1 MVGTLGGRR
10 RGDRRGG
17 PEGPAEADAHFR
29 LLCRQDPARGGRLPA
44 PVRRRHGRERGRRGP
59 QEHRGHPRQYGHH
72 RRFHRAHRQAADD
85 AGRRAC
91 AHRARRTVARHA
103 TGARAHQAQGRAGQT
118 CGQGRSQESGQEGE
132 PERKAPHKR
141 AAAKHQAQSQD
152 QDGKGQAE
160 SEAEAVSE
168 QQEDIDATKAPLV
181 EHLIELR
188 RRLMWALAAI
198 FAAFVVCFW
207 FAKPIYNLLLWPYR
221 LAAGVDVPIELIY
234 TAPQEFF
241 FTQVK
246 LALFGAI
253 FIAFPVIAAQLYL
266 FVAPGLYRAERKA
279 FLPFLIATPI
289 LFLLGAALVYF
300 VAMPLAM
307 RFFLSMQETGDS
319 GVQILLTAKVSEYLS
334 LIMTLIL
341 GFGICF
347 QLPVLLTLLARAGL
361 VTAATLKHYRK
372 HAILGVFLAAACLTP
387 PDPISQIALAL
398 PTLLLYEISIFAVKM
413 AEKKRAAADATDANA
428 TET

>member
-1 MVGTLGGRR
+1 
-10 RGDRRGG
+10 
-17 PEGPAEADAHFR
+17 
-29 LLCRQDPARGGRLPA
+29 
-44 PVRRRHGRERGRRGP
+44 
-59 QEHRGHPRQYGHH
+59 
-72 RRFHRAHRQAADD
+72 
-85 AGRRAC
+85 
-91 AHRARRTVARHA
+91 
-103 TGARAHQAQGRAGQT
+103 
-118 CGQGRSQESGQEGE
+118 
-132 PERKAPHKR
+132 
-141 AAAKHQAQSQD
+141 
-152 QDGKGQAE
+152 
-160 SEAEAVSE
+160 VSE

-372 HAILGVFLAAACLTP
+372 HAILGVFLAAAILTP

-413 AEKKRAAADATDANA
+413 AEKKRAAADAA
-428 TET
+428 TGPAQ